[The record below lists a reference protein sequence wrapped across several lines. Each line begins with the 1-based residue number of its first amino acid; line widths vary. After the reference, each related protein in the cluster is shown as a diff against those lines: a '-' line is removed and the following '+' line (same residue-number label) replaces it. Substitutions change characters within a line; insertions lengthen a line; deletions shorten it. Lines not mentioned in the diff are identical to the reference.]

1 MNKCVATISGVVE
14 PVERDTR
21 GIVRPASGLRKFRL
35 DRFEPSPAVARFVDR
50 YWLSTWHL
58 PPGERHDQQVLVHP
72 VVNIVFDT
80 DAGAMTVS
88 GVQRRTYTR
97 VLEGHGSGLG
107 VMFRPGGFRP
117 FLGEAVS
124 SITDKVLP
132 LADVLP
138 ALAAAMPDGDAD
150 ERTAKQVDE
159 LLLDMVPGQAQPS
172 ETTTAWAELAITDR
186 SLHRVDQLAAA
197 AGVGVRALQRAFQ
210 DHVGI
215 GPKYVLRRYR
225 LYEAGERAARAE
237 EVDWARLA
245 ADLGY
250 SDQAHLTREFTAAF
264 GVPPGRYHRST

>member
-1 MNKCVATISGVVE
+1 MVE
-14 PVERDTR
+14 PVEKDTR
-21 GIVRPASGLRKFRL
+21 GIVRPAAGLRKFRL
-35 DRFEPSPAVARFVDR
+35 DRFEPSPEVARFVDR
-50 YWLSTWHL
+50 YWLSSWHL
-58 PPGERHDQQVLVHP
+58 PPGERHEQQVLVHP
-72 VVNIVFDT
+72 VINVVFDT
-80 DAGAMTVS
+80 DAREVVVS

-97 VLEGHGSGLG
+97 VLEGHGSALG

-117 FLGEAVS
+117 FLGEPVS
-124 SITDKVLP
+124 TLTDKMVP
-132 LADVLP
+132 LLDVLP
-138 ALAAAMPDGDAD
+138 ELAEAMPEGDAD

-159 LLLDMVPGQAQPS
+159 LLHELVPTEPQPC

-225 LYEAGERAARAE
+225 LYEAGERAARDE
-237 EVDWARLA
+237 DVDWGRLA

-250 SDQAHLTREFTAAF
+250 ADQAHLTREFTAAF
-264 GVPPGRYHRST
+264 GVPPGRYHRLN

>member
-1 MNKCVATISGVVE
+1 VVE
-14 PVERDTR
+14 PVDKDTR
-21 GIVRPASGLRKFRL
+21 GIVRPGAGLRKFRL
-35 DRFEPSPAVARFVDR
+35 DRFEPSPEVARFVDR

-58 PPGERHDQQVLVHP
+58 PPGERHEQQVLVHP

-80 DAGAMTVS
+80 AAGQMVVS

-124 SITDKVLP
+124 TLTDKLLP
-132 LADVLP
+132 LVDVLP
-138 ALAAAMPDGDAD
+138 ELAEAMPDGHAD

-159 LLLDMVPGQAQPS
+159 LLQDMVPAEPQPS
-172 ETTTAWAELAITDR
+172 ETTTAWAELAVRDR
-186 SLHRVDQLAAA
+186 TLHRVDQLAAA

-225 LYEAGERAARAE
+225 LYEAGERAARDE
-237 EVDWARLA
+237 DVDWAQLA

-250 SDQAHLTREFTAAF
+250 ADQAHLTREFTAAF
-264 GVPPGRYHRST
+264 GVPPARYQRSS